1 MCMILI
7 PITMINKSVGI
18 PEVILG
24 CFFPQIGI
32 QNDITGIQKIYSEE
46 ILRKFLKL

>member
-18 PEVILG
+18 PEVVLG

-32 QNDITGIQKIYSEE
+32 QNDITDIQKNIFYE
-46 ILRKFLKL
+46 IF